1 MKDMETII
9 NQFTLYQIFYGFG
22 RLVDKDLMPKLDERF
37 TTLEDIYKLME
48 DEGYTESEINKFKNL
63 PNSTVKKIK
72 KNMETV
78 VKEGTAS

>member
-9 NQFTLYQIFYGFG
+9 NAIHTIPNFLWFF

-37 TTLEDIYKLME
+37 PTLEDIYKLME

-63 PNSTVKKIK
+63 PNTTVKKK
-72 KNMETV
+72 KYGNC
-78 VKEGTAS
+78 S